1 MSKVILWEDK
11 QRQSAQ
17 DLISWLLAQ
26 RGESGWPASRINLV
40 AFRELISM
48 SLDSKIEEGAI
59 MKTLGVMAT
68 ENKSSVY
75 DFEQIHH
82 SLNFP
87 LSPQQGISD
96 QIWTFFLPLQVGLGA
111 DVKLPYHL
119 RILGQKFSI
128 VRKGLLLRQFEP
140 SARKEFSN
148 PKVVYLETGCDYQQ
162 LPNTFLKVCAT
173 APTWEEAW
181 RISIPAFDTLR
192 GLIEITF
199 NLFTFKSQFIRW
211 GRRKPRSYLP
221 HPKWMVGHR
230 KGDPLVW
237 IPFLVDEHSSEETT
251 NKDSL
256 SAEVLHKIKFN
267 CRHFKNPV
275 DRGNIIS
282 LVADC
287 MRLYAQAL
295 DSRTNALTLLGLWQ
309 LAEAITNSEKHG
321 GKTDVVVN
329 RLAWH
334 SIRSTLKGS
343 GYRAT
348 LVKLGKKRNDIVH
361 RGISDDIDDEDI
373 DILKLACEHALL
385 WLISFKSDLP
395 TINHLEK
402 YYLLRETNN
411 VDLKALSD
419 VVRIIRQERSQLN

>member
-1 MSKVILWEDK
+1 M
-11 QRQSAQ
+11 
-17 DLISWLLAQ
+17 
-26 RGESGWPASRINLV
+26 
-40 AFRELISM
+40 
-48 SLDSKIEEGAI
+48 
-59 MKTLGVMAT
+59 
-68 ENKSSVY
+68 
-75 DFEQIHH
+75 
-82 SLNFP
+82 
-87 LSPQQGISD
+87 
-96 QIWTFFLPLQVGLGA
+96 
-111 DVKLPYHL
+111 
-119 RILGQKFSI
+119 
-128 VRKGLLLRQFEP
+128 LLRQFEP

-162 LPNTFLKVCAT
+162 LPNTFLKVCA
-173 APTWEEAW
+173 AYPTWKEAW

-309 LAEAITNSEKHG
+309 LAEAMTNSEKHG

-334 SIRSTLKGS
+334 STRSTLKGS
-343 GYRAT
+343 GYKAT

-373 DILKLACEHALL
+373 NILKLACEHALL
-385 WLISFKSDLP
+385 WLISIRSDLP
-395 TINHLEK
+395 TVNHLEK

-419 VVRIIRQERSQLN
+419 VVQIIRQERSQMN

>member
-1 MSKVILWEDK
+1 MSKVILWEDN
-11 QRQSAQ
+11 QRHSAQ

-48 SLDSKIEEGAI
+48 SRDSKIDEGAI

-68 ENKSSVY
+68 ENKSSID

-96 QIWTFFLPLQVGLGA
+96 QMWTFFLPVQVDLDTDA
-111 DVKLPYHL
+111 KTPYHL
-119 RILGQKFSI
+119 QILGQKFSI
-128 VRKGLLLRQFEP
+128 VRRDLLLRQIEP

-148 PKVVYLETGCDYQQ
+148 PEVVYLETGCDYQQ
-162 LPNTFLKVCAT
+162 LPNTFLKARAI
-173 APTWEEAW
+173 APIWEEAW
-181 RISIPAFDTLR
+181 RTIVPAFDTLR

-199 NLFTFKSQFIRW
+199 NLFRFKSQYIKW
-211 GRRKPRSYLP
+211 GRRKPRAYLP
-221 HPKWMVGHR
+221 HPKWMVGYL
-230 KGDPLVW
+230 KGNPLVW
-237 IPFLVDEHSSEETT
+237 IPFLVDEHSTEEIT
-251 NKDSL
+251 NNDSL
-256 SAEVLHKIKFN
+256 SAEALHKIKTN
-267 CRHFKNPV
+267 SQHFKNPV
-275 DRGNIIS
+275 SRGNTIS

-295 DSRTNALTLLGLWQ
+295 DSRANALTLLGLWQ
-309 LAEAITNSEKHG
+309 LAEAITNSEGHG

-334 SIRSTLKGS
+334 SPRNGLKGS

-348 LVKLGKKRNDIVH
+348 LIKLGKKRNDIVH
-361 RGISDDIDDEDI
+361 RGISDDIDDADI
-373 DILKLACEHALL
+373 NLLKLACEHALL
-385 WLISFKSDLP
+385 WLLSAKGNLP

-402 YYLLRETNN
+402 YYRLRETNN
-411 VDLKALSD
+411 VELEVLSD
-419 VVRIIRQERSQLN
+419 VVRIIRQERSQMK